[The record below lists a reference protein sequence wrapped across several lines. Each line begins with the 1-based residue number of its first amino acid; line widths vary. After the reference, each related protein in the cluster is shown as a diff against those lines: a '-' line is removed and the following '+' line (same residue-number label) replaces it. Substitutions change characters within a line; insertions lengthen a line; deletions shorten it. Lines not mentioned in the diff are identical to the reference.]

1 MSFLTF
7 LLLFGLGISFAYS
20 NKPKEIKYGHM
31 EVQSITPAI
40 STVKKISHNITST
53 KPGIKITVKE
63 NNNDAEMI
71 QRMLEGNVDIIIASR
86 DMNDDEEAIAK
97 EYNISYKKLPFAISK
112 DDTNQI
118 YYMYINDMNYNHK
131 PQNKVFAKN
140 YYGDDRSL
148 VVTTDV
154 NPLPDEEYNKVIDY
168 LKLIDE
174 F

>member
-1 MSFLTF
+1 MYYSILSVSFTGLSSSMFIHTF
-7 LLLFGLGISFAYS
+7 NL
-20 NKPKEIKYGHM
+20 
-31 EVQSITPAI
+31 QITF
-40 STVKKISHNITST
+40 
-53 KPGIKITVKE
+53 
-63 NNNDAEMI
+63 
-71 QRMLEGNVDIIIASR
+71 
-86 DMNDDEEAIAK
+86 
-97 EYNISYKKLPFAISK
+97 LPFAISK

>member
-1 MSFLTF
+1 MVQEKHQLPN
-7 LLLFGLGISFAYS
+7 ISF
-20 NKPKEIKYGHM
+20 
-31 EVQSITPAI
+31 
-40 STVKKISHNITST
+40 
-53 KPGIKITVKE
+53 
-63 NNNDAEMI
+63 
-71 QRMLEGNVDIIIASR
+71 
-86 DMNDDEEAIAK
+86 
-97 EYNISYKKLPFAISK
+97 KKLPFAISK

-131 PQNKVFAKN
+131 PQNEVFAKN